1 MATLEV
7 NGAQIY
13 YEAFGKDQPGK
24 APIVLI
30 HGSTVTGQRDWGLI
44 APLLGREH
52 RVIVPDCRGHGQ
64 SSNPRHSYSF
74 REMADDT
81 AALIQALG
89 YRGAHVIGHS
99 NGGNVALA
107 TLLEHP
113 EVVQTAILQAAN
125 AFVSP
130 DLVEKEPRLFD
141 PERVALEAPGWR
153 DEMIELHG
161 PAHGPEYWRELLQ
174 LTVQEIIT
182 EPNYTPEDLAKACR
196 ATLVIQGA
204 DDRVNAPAR
213 HAQFMAEHI
222 PYAELWVPEG
232 VGHNV
237 HDERLLEWVQKVLDF
252 LQRRGEEANE
262 ALYRLG
268 RERFR
273 DERETVFE
281 VRAEPQKQGSEPGLR
296 LRGQVLTEVERQAA
310 VDCLEQAGLG
320 PVEAEGLRVLLD
332 ENTPW
337 ALARRGVADLRLEP
351 RSLSEC
357 VSQVLYGE
365 AVRILQEGAEYS
377 WVRMESGVGYNAG
390 DEAVGYNGYNGY
402 MGWVHSGALQR
413 CSAEEA
419 RAYQRSLNAQVLA
432 ERAVVYGPQVDLSTV
447 KAGDGRHSI
456 SKLPFGVLVCVEE
469 AGGDWSAIRTPEGG
483 RAWVQSSDLLPLRER
498 PRTDA
503 EGIIYTLDLI
513 RRFVGTPYVW
523 GGRSTFGYDCSAL
536 AQAFYGY
543 MGVDIPR
550 DADVQCRFGIPVAGE
565 PEPGD
570 LLFFGKSGVGRA
582 DERYDHVTHVAISL
596 GGREFIHAR
605 GGSVGIT
612 YNSLE
617 TQSPVYNAYLKENLL
632 AVRRFR

>member
-1 MATLEV
+1 
-7 NGAQIY
+7 
-13 YEAFGKDQPGK
+13 
-24 APIVLI
+24 
-30 HGSTVTGQRDWGLI
+30 
-44 APLLGREH
+44 
-52 RVIVPDCRGHGQ
+52 
-64 SSNPRHSYSF
+64 
-74 REMADDT
+74 
-81 AALIQALG
+81 
-89 YRGAHVIGHS
+89 
-99 NGGNVALA
+99 
-107 TLLEHP
+107 
-113 EVVQTAILQAAN
+113 
-125 AFVSP
+125 
-130 DLVEKEPRLFD
+130 
-141 PERVALEAPGWR
+141 
-153 DEMIELHG
+153 
-161 PAHGPEYWRELLQ
+161 
-174 LTVQEIIT
+174 
-182 EPNYTPEDLAKACR
+182 
-196 ATLVIQGA
+196 
-204 DDRVNAPAR
+204 
-213 HAQFMAEHI
+213 
-222 PYAELWVPEG
+222 
-232 VGHNV
+232 
-237 HDERLLEWVQKVLDF
+237 
-252 LQRRGEEANE
+252 
-262 ALYRLG
+262 
-268 RERFR
+268 
-273 DERETVFE
+273 
-281 VRAEPQKQGSEPGLR
+281 
-296 LRGQVLTEVERQAA
+296 
-310 VDCLEQAGLG
+310 
-320 PVEAEGLRVLLD
+320 
-332 ENTPW
+332 
-337 ALARRGVADLRLEP
+337 
-351 RSLSEC
+351 
-357 VSQVLYGE
+357 
-365 AVRILQEGAEYS
+365 
-377 WVRMESGVGYNAG
+377 
-390 DEAVGYNGYNGY
+390 

-432 ERAVVYGPQVDLSTV
+432 ERAVVYGLQVDLSTV

-456 SKLPFGVLVCVEE
+456 FKLPFGVLVCVEE

-570 LLFFGKSGVGRA
+570 LLFFGKAGVGRA